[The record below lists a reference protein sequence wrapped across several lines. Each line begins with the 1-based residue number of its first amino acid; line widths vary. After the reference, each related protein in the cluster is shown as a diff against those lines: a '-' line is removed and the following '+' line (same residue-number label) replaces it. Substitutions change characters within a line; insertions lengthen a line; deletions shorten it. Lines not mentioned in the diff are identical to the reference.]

1 MQSDSLLI
9 PALKFCN
16 QLARWTGNSAIDKVM
31 HQKIHKL
38 ILFYDL
44 SKRLF
49 PLSKKS
55 PSFQGKVGISATLFL
70 EALSG
75 ESVSSP
81 LELHNEGSTVI
92 FYQWERLKVSRSL
105 AKLRSY
111 TRNKCF
117 YFNQS
122 SGE

>member
-1 MQSDSLLI
+1 M
-9 PALKFCN
+9 
-16 QLARWTGNSAIDKVM
+16 
-31 HQKIHKL
+31 
-38 ILFYDL
+38 
-44 SKRLF
+44 
-49 PLSKKS
+49 
-55 PSFQGKVGISATLFL
+55 GISASLFL

-81 LELHNEGSTVI
+81 VELHNEGSTVI

-111 TRNKCF
+111 TRNTCF

-122 SGE
+122 SGERKHNQEAASGSLVKTHSVQFRVISCHTMD